1 MIMDPSIMRA
11 PVRNRFAPVIMLATS
26 LAAVGCANPKLL
38 RPVNSQGAENI
49 KNLGS
54 NIAIIR
60 ETYIPVL
67 SAYLDF
73 KIQQLRVAKQNE
85 LRGDATKLSPEAQI
99 QLEFYV
105 RDQQAKKKEV
115 VDLLQALLDTLKE
128 QSDIAAIH
136 LDAYKSF
143 AESGKLTDA
152 LAQQLQDS
160 NFQLKALEMLKM
172 DPAKARRAQELL
184 SEFSK

>member
-1 MIMDPSIMRA
+1 MKNSFIT
-11 PVRNRFAPVIMLATS
+11 VVMLSAT
-26 LAAVGCANPKLL
+26 LAGVGCVNRTLL
-38 RPVNSQGAENI
+38 RPVNAQGTENL
-49 KNLGS
+49 KNLGA
-54 NIAIIR
+54 NLEIVR
-60 ETYIPVL
+60 GTYVPVL

-73 KIQQLRVAKQNE
+73 KIQQLRVMKQNE
-85 LRGDATKLSPEAQI
+85 LLAGAMKLSPEAQI

-115 VDLLQALLDTLKE
+115 LDLLQALLDTLKE
-128 QSDIAAIH
+128 QSDIATIH

-160 NFQLKALEMLKM
+160 NFQMKALAMLKM
-172 DPAKARRAQELL
+172 DPSKAKRVQELL
-184 SEFSK
+184 SDFSK